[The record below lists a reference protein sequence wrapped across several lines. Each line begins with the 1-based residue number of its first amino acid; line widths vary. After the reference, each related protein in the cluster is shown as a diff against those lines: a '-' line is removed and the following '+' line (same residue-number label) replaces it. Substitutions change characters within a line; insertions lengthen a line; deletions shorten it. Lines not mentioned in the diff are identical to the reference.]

1 MRIHALREIGGNSDD
16 CRHVNIVEQ
25 YLCLSGGGI
34 SNAKD
39 ISIVNNLRHLL
50 PFYSLVQ
57 RDKRHGIAP
66 NGSRSQCIYQQESNR
81 RNQGGRYIGRLAQ
94 QDAYIFSENDPD
106 CMKKCSKTCWQ
117 PGGGKPLPYICDET
131 CKHYFSLPLR
141 LMRQGAA
148 AQDNRSQDQQ

>member
-1 MRIHALREIGGNSDD
+1 MRIHALCEIGGNSDD

-66 NGSRSQCIYQQESNR
+66 NGSRSQCIHQQESNR

-106 CMKKCSKTCWQ
+106 CMKKCGQS
-117 PGGGKPLPYICDET
+117 GGGKPRPYIYNES
-131 CKHYFSLPLR
+131 CKHCFSSPPTNAPGCCGAGQLKPGSTR
-141 LMRQGAA
+141 L
-148 AQDNRSQDQQ
+148 